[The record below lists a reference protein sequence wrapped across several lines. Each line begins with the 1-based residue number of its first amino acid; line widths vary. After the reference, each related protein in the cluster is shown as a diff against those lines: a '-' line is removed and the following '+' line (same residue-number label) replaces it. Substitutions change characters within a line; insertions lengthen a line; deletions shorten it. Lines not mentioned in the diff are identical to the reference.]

1 MPALI
6 IRHVEASDP
15 PQFQV
20 VRLKDGKTTAPAAIV
35 SPASTPVKDLPN
47 SNLSV
52 KLRWYLE
59 EFLGYPFPPKTDQAE
74 RVQAALRGWG
84 EQAFTA
90 LFGAGSGRD
99 FYHDAYRDGLENL
112 DLRIASDHPGVLA
125 WPWEALADPQ
135 HPGALAHHCRIER
148 QLDRGHDPLPL
159 PEGLPR
165 DRINILFVTAR
176 PYEGDVR
183 FRSLSRPVVEWIEQR
198 ELPAQVT
205 ILRPPTFQRLREH
218 LRERPAYYH
227 IIHFW
232 GLRDGQSAIQ

>member
-1 MPALI
+1 MPTLI

-20 VRLKDGKTTAPAAIV
+20 MRLKDGKTTFPVAIV
-35 SPASTPVKDLPN
+35 SPASTPVKDLPD
-47 SNLSV
+47 SNLSAE
-52 KLRWYLE
+52 LRWYLE
-59 EFLGYPFPPKTDQAE
+59 EFLDYPFPPVTDRAE
-74 RVQAALRGWG
+74 HVQDALRGWG

-90 LFGAGSGRD
+90 LFGAGPGRD
-99 FYHDAYRDGLENL
+99 FYHDAYREGLENL

-165 DRINILFVTAR
+165 DCINILFVTAR

-183 FRSLSRPVVEWIEQR
+183 FRSLSRSVVEWIEQR
-198 ELPAQVT
+198 ELPARVT
-205 ILRPPTFQRLREH
+205 ILRPPTFERLREH
-218 LRERPAYYH
+218 LREQPAYYH
-227 IIHFW
+227 IVHFW